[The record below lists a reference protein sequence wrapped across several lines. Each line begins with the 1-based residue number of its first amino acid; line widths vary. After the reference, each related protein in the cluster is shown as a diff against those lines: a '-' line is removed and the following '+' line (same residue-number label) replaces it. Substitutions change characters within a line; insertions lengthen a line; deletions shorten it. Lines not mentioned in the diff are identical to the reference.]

1 MDIALLVAR
10 LVLAAVFTVAGLAK
24 LADLDG
30 SRRAMRD
37 FGVPAQLTTPLG
49 TLLPLA
55 ELAVAIALVPR
66 TTAWWGA
73 LGALVLLLAFVAGI
87 GTSLARGRA
96 PDCHCFGQLHSAP
109 AGWSTLVRNGALA
122 AVAALLLW
130 QGRADPGPSV
140 VGWVDDTSTA
150 ERIALGAALL
160 ALALVAVEG
169 WALIHLVSQN
179 GRLLLRL
186 DALEE
191 ARGLHPQGAVGTAGP
206 SSAGLPVGSSAPA
219 FSLSGLHGETIT
231 LDALRVVGKPVML
244 IFTDPKCGPC
254 NALLPEIE
262 RWQRQHADVMT
273 LALVSRGT
281 PEANRSKNT
290 EHGLTHVLLQ
300 EDREVAKAYEAQGT
314 PAAVLV
320 RADGMIGSSLA
331 LGAEGIRSLVRS
343 TTGAAA
349 PTHTIPLRQVPSN
362 DRVMNG
368 NGGQTQPPV
377 HAPAPAAQVGDPVPA
392 LRLSTLDGTE
402 VELSA
407 YTGEPT
413 VVLFWNPGC
422 GFCRR
427 MLDDLKAWETR
438 LSAEAPRLVVVSTGS
453 VEANREMDLSSPVL
467 LDQGFAAGRAF
478 GARGTPSAVLIDA
491 SGTIASPVA
500 VGAPAVLD
508 LAGAVRGEAESG
520 QS

>member
-24 LADLDG
+24 LADLAG
-30 SRRAMRD
+30 SRKAMRD
-37 FGVPAQLTTPLG
+37 FGVPARLATPLG
-49 TLLPLA
+49 LLLPLA

-87 GTSLARGRA
+87 GTSLVRGRA

-109 AGWSTLVRNGALA
+109 AGWSTLVRNGVLA

-130 QGRADPGPSV
+130 QGRTDPGPSV
-140 VGWVDDTSTA
+140 AGWVGEFSTA
-150 ERIALGAALL
+150 ERVALSAALL

-186 DALEE
+186 DALEQ
-191 ARGLHPQGAVGTAGP
+191 AQGLDPQRAAAVTAD
-206 SSAGLPVGSSAPA
+206 SASAGLPVGSSAPA
-219 FSLSGLHGETIT
+219 FSLAGLYGETIT
-231 LDALRVVGKPVML
+231 LDALRAAGKPVL
-244 IFTDPKCGPC
+244 LVFTDPKCGPC
-254 NALLPEIE
+254 NALLPDIE

-281 PEANRSKNT
+281 PEANRPKST
-290 EHGLTHVLLQ
+290 EHGVTHVLLQ

-331 LGAEGIRSLVRS
+331 LGAESIRSLVRS

-349 PTHTIPLRQVPSN
+349 PAPTIPLRQVRSN

-368 NGGQTQPPV
+368 NGGQTQPP
-377 HAPAPAAQVGDPVPA
+377 APAAAPAAQVGDPVPA
-392 LRLSTLDGTE
+392 LRLSTLDGTA

-438 LSAEAPRLVVVSTGS
+438 LSKEGPRLVVVSTGS
-453 VEANREMDLSSPVL
+453 VETNREMELSSPVL

-491 SGTIASPVA
+491 SGRIASPVA
-500 VGAPAVLD
+500 VGAPAVLN

-520 QS
+520 